1 MNRRAALP
9 LLMLAVVAPVRAAD
23 PSYSDPELTAA
34 DRAHWAFVPPKRP
47 PVPAGEAHPIDAFI
61 RVKLA
66 EKKLKPSPESD
77 RATLIRRLTFDLH
90 GLPPTPDEVEA
101 FVKDT
106 AADAYEKVVDRLLA
120 SPHFGERWAQHWL
133 DLVRFAESNGFEIDS
148 DRPHAWKYRDYVIR
162 SFNDDKPYDR
172 FLTEQLA
179 GDLLAKDKTGK
190 DAEEL
195 WVATGMHRCGPI
207 QVVAGNVDPAENRQ
221 EQLTE
226 MVNGVGSAVLGLT
239 LACARCHDHKFDPI
253 SAGDYYRMQAFFAGA
268 RYRDVDFASK
278 DERDAFNKAQAEVKA
293 KLEPLKAKVAKLD
306 APYRAKVREAK
317 LAKQP
322 EAVRTAVSTPADK
335 RTAEQKKLVKD
346 AEPVLK
352 VTWDEVLEVMSDA
365 DRASRAGRKR
375 EMEKVEEALLPP
387 PSAAWAVA
395 ADKTDPPTHVLKR
408 GDVRKKLSAIPPG
421 FVRVAAAQAGE
432 PKTRLDLAQWL
443 TDPAHPLTARVTV
456 NRLWQHHF
464 GRGIVNTPNDFGTRG
479 DKPTHP
485 DLLDWLA
492 VELVE
497 PTISASGGRQPPVG
511 EPKKQGADAPRS
523 PGTAWSLKRLHKLM
537 VMSKTYRQV
546 SDTPVSAEA
555 RAADPENE
563 LLGRMNRRRLDAEAI
578 RDALLTASGELNR
591 AAYGRSVRV
600 PLEKEVYDLL
610 FTEDEPDGLWRVTP
624 DARQHTRRS
633 IYLFAKRNVRQPLL
647 EAFDQPDTLGPCAAR
662 GTSTFAPQA
671 LILMNGPVGREAAA
685 KLAELVA
692 SAKSPADRVTAIY
705 ARALGRPPRAAE
717 ATAAVAF
724 LTSQAELLRKEKAA
738 DPDRAALVDL
748 CLAVFNVSEF
758 VYAK

>member
-1 MNRRAALP
+1 MNRYAVLP
-9 LLMLAVVAPVRAAD
+9 LLMLAVVARVRAAD

-47 PVPAGEAHPIDAFI
+47 AVPEGADNPIDAFI
-61 RVKLA
+61 RAKLA
-66 EKKLKPSPESD
+66 EKKLTPAPEAD

-90 GLPPTPDEVEA
+90 GLPPTPDEVAA
-101 FVKDT
+101 FVEDK
-106 AADAYEKVVDRLLA
+106 AATAYEKVVDRLLA

-133 DLVRFAESNGFEIDS
+133 DLVRFAESNGFEIDA
-148 DRPHAWKYRDYVIR
+148 DRPHAWKYRDYVIK

-179 GDLLAKDKTGK
+179 GDLLAKDKTGP
-190 DAEEL
+190 DAEGL

-239 LACARCHDHKFDPI
+239 LACARCHDHKFDPL

-268 RYRDVDFASK
+268 KYRDVDFSTKA
-278 DERDAFNKAQAEVKA
+278 ERDAFNAATAEVKA
-293 KLEPLKAKVAKLD
+293 KLKPLKAKVAELD

-317 LAKQP
+317 LAKQS
-322 EAVRTAVSTPADK
+322 EAIRTAVATPADK

-352 VTWDEVLEVMSDA
+352 VTWDEVLDGMSPA
-365 DRASRAGRKR
+365 DLATRAGWKT
-375 EMEKVEEALLPP
+375 EMEKIEAALLPP

-408 GDVRKKLSAIPPG
+408 GDVKKKLSAMPPG
-421 FVRVAAAQAGE
+421 FVRVAAATAGE
-432 PKTRLDLAQWL
+432 PKTRLDLAKWL
-443 TDPAHPLTARVTV
+443 TDPAHPLTARVMV

-464 GRGIVNTPNDFGTRG
+464 GRGIVNSPNDFGTRG
-479 DKPTHP
+479 DAPTHP
-485 DLLDWLA
+485 ALLDWLA
-492 VELVE
+492 VALTE
-497 PTISASGGRQPPVG
+497 PTSRDR
-511 EPKKQGADAPRS
+511 QGASEKPW
-523 PGTAWSLKRLHKLM
+523 TLKRLHKLM

-546 SDTPVSAEA
+546 SDMPVSAEA
-555 RAADPENE
+555 KAADPENA
-563 LLGRMNRRRLDAEAI
+563 LLGRMTRRRLDAEAI

-591 AAYGRSVRV
+591 ATYGRSVRV

-624 DARQHTRRS
+624 DARQHARRS
-633 IYLFAKRNVRQPLL
+633 LYLFAKRNVRQPLL

-685 KLAELVA
+685 KLAERVA
-692 SAKSPADRVTAIY
+692 SAKTPAERVTAIY
-705 ARALGRPPRAAE
+705 ARALGRPPRADE
-717 ATAAVAF
+717 AKAAVAF
-724 LTSQAELLRKEKAA
+724 LASQAELLKAEKAA
-738 DPDRAALVDL
+738 DPDRLALIDL

>member
-1 MNRRAALP
+1 
-9 LLMLAVVAPVRAAD
+9 MLAVVAPVRAAD

-47 PVPAGEAHPIDAFI
+47 PVPAGEANPIDAFI
-61 RVKLA
+61 RAKLA
-66 EKKLKPSPESD
+66 EKKLTPAPEAD

-101 FVKDT
+101 FLTDT
-106 AADAYEKVVDRLLA
+106 SENAYEKVVGRLLA

-133 DLVRFAESNGFEIDS
+133 DLVRFAESNGFEIDA
-148 DRPHAWKYRDYVIR
+148 DRPHAWKYRDYVIK

-179 GDLLAKDKTGK
+179 GDLLAKDTSGK

-195 WVATGMHRCGPI
+195 RVATGMHRCGPI
-207 QVVAGNVDPAENRQ
+207 QVVSGNVDNAENRQ

-268 RYRDVDFASK
+268 KYKDVDFASK
-278 DERDAFNKAQAEVKA
+278 DERDAFDKAQAEVKA
-293 KLEPLKAKVAKLD
+293 KLAPLKAKVAKLD
-306 APYRAKVREAK
+306 APYRSKVREEK
-317 LAKQP
+317 LAKQA
-322 EAVRTAVSTPADK
+322 EAIRTAVATPADK

-352 VTWDEVLEVMSDA
+352 VTWDEVLEVTSDA
-365 DRASRAGRKR
+365 DRATRAGWKR
-375 EMEKVEEALLPP
+375 EMEKIEEALLPP
-387 PSAAWAVA
+387 PSAAWAIS

-421 FVRVAAAQAGE
+421 VVRVAAVKAGE
-432 PKTRLDLAQWL
+432 PKTRLDLAKWL
-443 TDPAHPLTARVTV
+443 TEPSHPLTARVTV

-464 GRGIVNTPNDFGTRG
+464 GRGIVGTPNDFGTRG

-485 DLLDWLA
+485 ELLDWLA
-492 VELVE
+492 AELVS
-497 PTISASGGRQPPVG
+497 PSPPVG
-511 EPKKQGADAPRS
+511 EGSWR
-523 PGTAWSLKRLHKLM
+523 LKRIHKLM
-537 VMSKTYRQV
+537 VMSKTYRQA

-555 RAADPENE
+555 KAADPENE
-563 LLGRMNRRRLDAEAI
+563 LLGRMSRRRLDAEAI

-591 AAYGRSVRV
+591 TTYGRSVRV

-610 FTEDEPDGLWRVTP
+610 FTEDEPDGLWRVTS

-692 SAKSPADRVTAIY
+692 SAKSPAEQVTAIY

-717 ATAAVAF
+717 AKAAVAF
-724 LTSQAELLRKEKAA
+724 LTSQAALLRKEKAA
-738 DPDRAALVDL
+738 DPDRLALIDL
-748 CLAVFNVSEF
+748 GLAVFNVSEF
-758 VYAK
+758 VYVK

>member
-1 MNRRAALP
+1 MKRYAVLP
-9 LLMLAVVAPVRAAD
+9 LLMLAVVVRVRAAD

-47 PVPAGEAHPIDAFI
+47 PVPTGEAHPIDAFI
-61 RVKLA
+61 RAKLTA
-66 EKKLKPSPESD
+66 KKLKPSPEAD
-77 RATLIRRLTFDLH
+77 RATLIRRLSFDLH
-90 GLPPTPDEVEA
+90 GLPPTPEQVEK
-101 FVKDT
+101 FVADT
-106 AADAYEKVVDRLLA
+106 DAKAYEKVVDDLLA

-148 DRPHAWKYRDYVIR
+148 DRPHAWKYRDYVIK

-207 QVVAGNVDPAENRQ
+207 QVVSGNVDPAENRQ

-268 RYRDVDFASK
+268 KYRDVDFASK
-278 DERDAFNKAQAEVKA
+278 DERDAFNKAQAGVKA

-306 APYRAKVREAK
+306 APYRATVREAK
-317 LAKQP
+317 LAKQT
-322 EAVRTAVSTPADK
+322 EAIRTAVATPADK

-346 AEPVLK
+346 ADPVLK

-365 DRASRAGRKR
+365 DRATRAGWKR
-375 EMEKVEEALLPP
+375 EMEKIEEALLPP
-387 PSAAWAVA
+387 PSAAWAVS

-408 GDVRKKLSAIPPG
+408 GDVKKKLSAIPPG
-421 FVRVAAAQAGE
+421 VVRVAAVKAGE

-485 DLLDWLA
+485 ELLDWLA
-492 VELVE
+492 AELMQ
-497 PTISASGGRQPPVG
+497 PTSRDR
-511 EPKKQGADAPRS
+511 K
-523 PGTAWSLKRLHKLM
+523 GTSEKPWSLKRIHKLM
-537 VMSKTYRQV
+537 VMSKTYRQA
-546 SDTPVSAEA
+546 SGMPVSAEA
-555 RAADPENE
+555 RAADPENT

-591 AAYGRSVRV
+591 ATYGRSVRV

-685 KLAELVA
+685 KLAERVA

-717 ATAAVAF
+717 ATAAAAF